1 MCWYILL
8 RIVIGRRGATEVRA
22 AEVLNLSMRVFARVV
37 ARLQNPPPF
46 NEKLLAALTAL
57 SDPPKR
63 HWLGAT
69 LPSPK
74 WSREGSFPVSGE
86 GYETTAWS
94 AFPERDGSPMV

>member
-63 HWLGAT
+63 HWVGRDAALVEVVKRGVV
-69 LPSPK
+69 P
-74 WSREGSFPVSGE
+74 GI
-86 GYETTAWS
+86 
-94 AFPERDGSPMV
+94 ERGL